1 MGTEGIEEGW
11 VEVMIGEIGVEV
23 GGVPLDQALGWAAD
37 LPAEAG
43 MDLMMDGTEGWMKG
57 EEGKE

>member
-1 MGTEGIEEGW
+1 MGVNGK
-11 VEVMIGEIGVEV
+11 IGVEV

-43 MDLMMDGTEGWMKG
+43 TDLMTDGTGGWMKG

>member
-1 MGTEGIEEGW
+1 MGANGK
-11 VEVMIGEIGVEV
+11 IGEEV
-23 GGVPLDQALGWAAD
+23 GGVPLDQALGWAVD
-37 LPAEAG
+37 LPAEVG

>member
-1 MGTEGIEEGW
+1 MGANGK
-11 VEVMIGEIGVEV
+11 IGEEV